1 MDKACM
7 VIDVSINDMVHTQG
21 YFLILNI
28 KCVGAKKKKNSER
41 GTFPIM
47 NTVVFLP

>member
-1 MDKACM
+1 M
-7 VIDVSINDMVHTQG
+7 VIDCSIIDTVHTQG
-21 YFLILNI
+21 NFLILKM
-28 KCVGAKKKKNSER
+28 KCVGAKKKNKNLEK

>member
-7 VIDVSINDMVHTQG
+7 VIDFSINDTVHTQG
-21 YFLILNI
+21 NFPILKI
-28 KCVGAKKKKNSER
+28 KCVGGKKNLEK